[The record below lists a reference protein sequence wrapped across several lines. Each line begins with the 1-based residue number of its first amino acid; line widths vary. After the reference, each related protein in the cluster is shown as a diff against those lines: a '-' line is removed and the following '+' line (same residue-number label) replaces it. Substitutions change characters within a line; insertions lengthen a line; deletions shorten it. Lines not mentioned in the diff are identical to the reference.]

1 MLKRILYWQK
11 LVKANRREMLTQL
24 LLRFLGGRISARE
37 MFRSLEKLYNRSG
50 EERIT
55 IPGGTGLERVT
66 GRDPLYLDIRD
77 TIRRTYPRKQ
87 NMRPDLAE
95 SYVHTTV
102 SRAVTTERMHEYQ
115 RRGVQKVQVVAYIDH
130 ATTPICRSMNGRI
143 FEIGAA
149 AQSLKGQ
156 EPLVQNEKFWE
167 GNRFFYQTP
176 TKDMYKPWLPPYHY
190 NCRTRII
197 PYVEPAD
204 PYEQAMDRYHNLEPL
219 EERHVNA
226 ILDKAMGFEFATP
239 KKLREHFEDHKD
251 EFGILTA
258 GEYMQIIREMIRS
271 PLSHSGMAISA
282 RNGRHTLYL
291 WSPQQRRYNG
301 QDVHSFMVINLD
313 ENCIQTLHGRPLIE
327 ILFNLN
333 REKHGKVVWITDE
346 SIYKGEGSM
355 LTEYYVE
362 RYRLVIKYL
371 ERNDDN
377 AEIWILA
384 RMLWDEKWDAIA
396 PKLQKRIVEIDKEV
410 VEQFDGWYDDEMTK
424 GYMAM
429 MKERIRIEEEKDE
442 A

>member
-87 NMRPDLAE
+87 NLRPDLAE

-176 TKDMYKPWLPPYHY
+176 TKDMYQPWLPPYHY

-197 PYVEPAD
+197 PYVEPVD
-204 PYEQAMDRYHNLEPL
+204 PYEQAMDKYHNLEQL
-219 EERHVNA
+219 EEEHVSA

-239 KKLREHFEDHKD
+239 QKLREHFEDHKD
-251 EFGILTA
+251 EFGISTA
-258 GEYMQIIREMIRS
+258 GEYMQIIRGMIRN
-271 PLSHSGMAISA
+271 PMNNAAIAISA
-282 RNGRHTLYL
+282 RDGRVTLYI
-291 WSPQQRRYNG
+291 WSPQQRTING
-301 QDVHSFMVINLD
+301 QYVHDFAVFSLDDNCVKTCYTKILGRIEKNLD
-313 ENCIQTLHGRPLIE
+313 SEV
-327 ILFNLN
+327 
-333 REKHGKVVWITDE
+333 HGKVMSFTEQDTRKGDTKMIGKHDVISYERIIRYFERDDDADE
-346 SIYKGEGSM
+346 LEIVSRLSM
-355 LTEYYVE
+355 E
-362 RYRLVIKYL
+362 
-371 ERNDDN
+371 DDWET
-377 AEIWILA
+377 ATPEL
-384 RMLWDEKWDAIA
+384 
-396 PKLQKRIVEIDKEV
+396 
-410 VEQFDGWYDDEMTK
+410 
-424 GYMAM
+424 
-429 MKERIRIEEEKDE
+429 KERILAVDRIVLERFADWFEYDLFKRYIATIRRRLEIEEGKK
-442 A
+442 